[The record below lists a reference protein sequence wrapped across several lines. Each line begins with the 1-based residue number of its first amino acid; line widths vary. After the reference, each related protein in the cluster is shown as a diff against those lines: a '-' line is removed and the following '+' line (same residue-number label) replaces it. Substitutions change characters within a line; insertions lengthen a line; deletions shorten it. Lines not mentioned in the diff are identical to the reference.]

1 MGYLISP
8 PLLLLTT
15 CNCLNYLKVGMWF
28 NHLKTVQDNRKRG
41 AAKAAQTRKKRGY
54 NKKDSAK
61 VCNSDILISSKT
73 RCDTVNSQ

>member
-1 MGYLISP
+1 
-8 PLLLLTT
+8 
-15 CNCLNYLKVGMWF
+15 MWF

-73 RCDTVNSQ
+73 GYHTVNSQ